1 MWLLSDLFKLMFA
14 GPRAAWLFG
23 NVKAV
28 DAAAVLILPAL
39 FGAVIGGGVVWY
51 VARRR
56 RAAAIL
62 DTLAAGYTCF
72 VFWLKDGA
80 FYIDGA
86 RGRYVS
92 TGYSST
98 GAAPVFDLPYTV
110 KEARAALDRA
120 GYECL
125 D

>member
-62 DTLAAGYTCF
+62 DTLANNLYSKY
-72 VFWLKDGA
+72 LLELSDGA
-80 FYIDGA
+80 LYVDGVK
-86 RGRYVS
+86 GRYVS
-92 TGYSST
+92 VDST
-98 GAAPVFDLPYTV
+98 KPGPFVDLPYTV
-110 KEARAALDRA
+110 KEARKALDRA
-120 GYECL
+120 GLECL